1 MTRSREEIIAD
12 MLAATLEPTRK
23 TIIMYKANLSYTQ
36 LQGYL
41 NWLSNRQMIESR
53 KGMWV
58 TTERGRAYLRGY
70 RQITQMIT

>member
-1 MTRSREEIIAD
+1 MARSREEIIAD

-58 TTERGRAYLRGY
+58 TTERGRAYLTGY
-70 RQITQMIT
+70 QQITQMIT

>member
-1 MTRSREEIIAD
+1 MARSREEIIAD
-12 MLAATLEPTRK
+12 MVAATLEPTRK
-23 TIIMYKANLSYTQ
+23 TIIMYKANFSYTQ
-36 LQGYL
+36 LQGHL

-70 RQITQMIT
+70 QQITQMIT